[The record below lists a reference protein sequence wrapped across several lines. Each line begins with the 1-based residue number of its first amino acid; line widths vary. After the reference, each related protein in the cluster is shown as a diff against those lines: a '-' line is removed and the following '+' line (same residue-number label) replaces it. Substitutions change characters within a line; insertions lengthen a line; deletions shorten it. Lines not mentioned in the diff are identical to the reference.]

1 MPDPQAGHNTGD
13 SPEPVKRKRTATK
26 GQFSH
31 HTCWHG
37 DAWKGILGMPPAEV
51 GVYWRIILLTYIRRS
66 ALRDDDREIAQLC
79 HTELK
84 TYRRIKAALIA
95 RGRIEVDEENGILFD
110 KRAVAELVDAGFFSE
125 EQTERAIKS
134 HRKRGGKRVD
144 KSDAAESV
152 VAVNGHEV
160 DANYASISTPSP
172 VEIDTASVSDQALS
186 SETEPAIYYPIP
198 NESSSTESSTAQSE
212 QAPPPSPLIGGGGAL
227 EAQRQGE
234 GKPSD
239 KRAATR
245 ARFDAGAFAQR
256 TTSIVETESEG
267 EGATP

>member
-1 MPDPQAGHNTGD
+1 MPEERAGHKTED
-13 SPEPVKRKRTATK
+13 SPEPPKRKRTATK

-66 ALRDDDREIAQLC
+66 ALPDDDREIAQLC

-110 KRAVAELVDAGFFSE
+110 KRAVAELVDAGFFSA

-144 KSDAAESV
+144 KFDAAESD
-152 VAVNGHEV
+152 VAVNGLEV
-160 DANYASISTPSP
+160 DTNTASKSAPSP
-172 VEIDTASVSDQALS
+172 VEFDTASFSDQELS
-186 SETEPAIYYPIP
+186 SENERANQYPIP
-198 NESSSTESSTAQSE
+198 KESSSTETSPAPNE
-212 QAPPPSPLIGGGGAL
+212 QARPPSPLIGGGRAL
-227 EAQRQGE
+227 RTPA
-234 GKPSD
+234 KPFQSPNESD
-239 KRAATR
+239 E
-245 ARFDAGAFAQR
+245 AFAKR
-256 TTSIVETESEG
+256 CAEHE
-267 EGATP
+267 ARP